1 MLICAASPAKS
12 VYWSLDV
19 VATLW
24 HRLDRWL
31 PRHLTTRVTL
41 ALIIIVVAAGLIT
54 TAAINQVLARYLRA
68 ELIASGQALTLALG
82 EGLAN
87 PLVEADL
94 VAVQEA
100 LDSTV
105 SRNSD
110 AVYAFAFGPGTP
122 IIHTFPHGFPAD
134 LQQTIPAAG
143 EGPGEGILLQ
153 TEQGLVRDFGYRPL
167 DGLPIEMHLGIS
179 QARIGAVQRQ
189 VTGFV
194 ITLTIAGCLA
204 AAVMAFSFSRLA
216 TYPLVELTRRVQRL
230 GRGHLDERIDLPPGD
245 EVGDLAQAFNQMA
258 EDIQA
263 AIRQLQA
270 SEAGYRDLLTAAGA
284 VGEGIALICDEGPAE
299 GNFLFVNETFARLAG
314 WQPAD
319 LLGVNAASVLHPDS
333 LAIAR
338 RAWEMI
344 RSGAGQQAP
353 AEITLVDRRGRS
365 HILETAGTMI
375 EYQGRRALA
384 WFTRDISQR
393 KVRED
398 ELRRR
403 NRELIAL
410 NAVASAVSTPLPAN
424 EILSRAL
431 GQVLTAL
438 DLEIGWVFVLAEDGQ
453 AQLAA
458 CQGLVS
464 DLTAVTF
471 PDCKCG
477 LALSENTSFIV
488 EATDQRC
495 ALRHALP
502 STGRPPTYH
511 ATVPLP
517 AGGRILGALSVAAAS
532 PHPFDQTEMALLAT
546 VGQQMGVALEN
557 ARLWEELRQKER
569 VRGEL
574 LARVIHAQEEER
586 QRIARELHD
595 SIGQSLN
602 ALVFGLNAVST
613 AMEQTPDQISDLVE
627 RLKIS
632 ASDTVKELQ
641 SLIYDLRPSLLDDLG
656 LIRALRWYA
665 QERLQP
671 LEIEVTLD
679 APGGAKRLP
688 ADVETALF
696 RISQEAL
703 TNIAKHAQAQRV
715 SITLQLGPAWV
726 TLEIIDNGVGFVV
739 PHTLSEPDGRR
750 GWGLLGMQ
758 ERAVLL
764 GGELVIE
771 SEPGCGARLSVKLPL
786 EHDRP

>member
-1 MLICAASPAKS
+1 MA
-12 VYWSLDV
+12 
-19 VATLW
+19 ATLW

-31 PRHLTTRVTL
+31 PRRLTTRVTL

-100 LDSTV
+100 LDNTV

-143 EGPGEGILLQ
+143 EAPGEGILLQ

-167 DGLPIEMHLGIS
+167 DGLPAEVHLGIS

-194 ITLTIAGCLA
+194 IALTIAGCLA

-319 LLGVNAASVLHPDS
+319 LLAVNAASVLHPDS

-384 WFTRDISQR
+384 WFTRDISER
-393 KVRED
+393 KMREN

-403 NRELIAL
+403 NRELTAL

-424 EILSRAL
+424 EILSRTL
-431 GQVLTAL
+431 SEVLTAL
-438 DLEIGWVFVLAEDGQ
+438 DLETGWVFVLTDEGRG
-453 AQLAA
+453 QLAA
-458 CQGLVS
+458 CQGLAANLAGV
-464 DLTAVTF
+464 AF
-471 PDCKCG
+471 PDCRCG
-477 LALSENTSFIV
+477 LALSEHTSLIV
-488 EATDQRC
+488 ETTDQRC
-495 ALRHALP
+495 ALQQALS
-502 STGRPPTYH
+502 STGRPLTCH
-511 ATVPLP
+511 ATVPLS
-517 AGGRILGALSVAAAS
+517 AGGRILGALSVATAS
-532 PHPFDQTEMALLAT
+532 SHHFDQAEMALLAA

-574 LARVIHAQEEER
+574 LARVIRAQEEER

-602 ALVFGLNAVST
+602 ALVFGLNAVAT
-613 AMEQTPDQISDLVE
+613 ALEQTPEQVGSLVE
-627 RLKIS
+627 RLKVS

-656 LIRALRWYA
+656 LVRALHWYA
-665 QERLQP
+665 QERLQAHGV
-671 LEIEVTLD
+671 EVSVD
-679 APGGAKRLP
+679 MPSEAQRLP
-688 ADVETALF
+688 PEVETALF
-696 RISQEAL
+696 RIGQEAM
-703 TNIAKHAQAQRV
+703 TNIGKYAQAQEVYISLRIEPRTV
-715 SITLQLGPAWV
+715 QM
-726 TLEIIDNGVGFVV
+726 EIVDDGVGFAPAEV
-739 PHTLSEPDGRR
+739 LAGKNGRQ

-758 ERAVLL
+758 ERAALL
-764 GGELVIE
+764 GGEMSID
-771 SEPGCGARLSVKLPL
+771 SEPGQGTHLHVTLPL
-786 EHDRP
+786 GEKSV